1 MIEVKAISKS
11 FGDVQAVKEVTFT
24 APDGQVTALLGANG
38 AGKTTSLRM
47 IYSLITPQSGEISID
62 GINPKNEPEEARKL
76 LGILPDTRGLY
87 KRLTARENI
96 EYFGQLHG
104 MSDTEIESRTDS
116 LVKDL
121 RMEDFIDRKTDG
133 FSQGQRVKVAIARAL
148 VHDPQNIIL
157 DEPTNGL
164 DVMSTRGVRKF
175 LQKEKQ
181 RGKCI
186 LFSSHVMQEV
196 AAVSDEI
203 LVINEGVVCASGSQ
217 TELEQQTEQ
226 DNLEDAFVHIVTNGE
241 GHE

>member
-11 FGDVQAVKEVTFT
+11 FGDVQAVKGVSFT
-24 APDGQVTALLGANG
+24 APDSQVTALLGANG

-47 IYSLITPQSGEISID
+47 IYSLITPESGEILID
-62 GINPKNEPEEARKL
+62 GIDPKKEPEKARKL
-76 LGILPDTRGLY
+76 LGVLPDTRGLY

-96 EYFGQLHG
+96 EYFGKLHG
-104 MSDTEIESRTDS
+104 MSDEDIKSRTDS
-116 LVKDL
+116 LVADL

-164 DVMSTRGVRKF
+164 DVMSTRGVRAF
-175 LQKEKQ
+175 LQKEKE

-196 AAVSDEI
+196 AAVSDVI
-203 LVINEGVVCASGSQ
+203 LIVNDGIISASGSEQELQAQ
-217 TELEQQTEQ
+217 TKMN
-226 DNLEDAFVHIVTNGE
+226 NLEDAFVHIVTNGE

>member
-11 FGDVQAVKEVTFT
+11 FGDVKAVKEVTFT
-24 APDGQVTALLGANG
+24 APDSQVTALLGANG

-47 IYSLITPQSGEISID
+47 IYSLILPQSGEILID
-62 GINPKNEPEEARKL
+62 GIDPKKEPEKARKL
-76 LGILPDTRGLY
+76 LGVLPDTRGLY

-96 EYFGQLHG
+96 EYFGKLHG
-104 MSDTEIESRTDS
+104 MTDEQISSRTDS
-116 LVKDL
+116 LVADL

-164 DVMSTRGVRKF
+164 DVMSTRGVRRF
-175 LQKEKQ
+175 LQKEKE

-203 LVINEGVVCASGSQ
+203 LIVNDGTISARG
-217 TELEQQTEQ
+217 TEQ
-226 DNLEDAFVHIVTNGE
+226 ELKEFTGMKNLEDAFVHIVTNGE

>member
-1 MIEVKAISKS
+1 MITVEAISKS
-11 FGDVQAVKEVTFT
+11 FGSVKAVKNVTFT
-24 APDGQVTALLGANG
+24 APDSQVTALLGANG

-47 IYSLITPQSGEISID
+47 IYSLITPDSGKVLID
-62 GINPKNEPEEARKL
+62 GIDPSKQPVQARKL

-96 EYFGQLHG
+96 QYFGQLHG
-104 MSDTEIESRTDS
+104 MSDKDILSRTTS

-164 DVMSTRGVRKF
+164 DVMSTRGVRSF
-175 LQKEKQ
+175 LQKEKE

-203 LVINEGVVCASGSQ
+203 LVINDGIVCAKGSEKELKDQ
-217 TELEQQTEQ
+217 TGEN
-226 DNLEDAFVHIVTNGE
+226 NLEDAFVHIVTKGE

>member
-1 MIEVKAISKS
+1 MIEVKEISKS
-11 FGDVQAVKEVTFT
+11 FGDVEAVKRVTFT
-24 APDGQVTALLGANG
+24 APDSQITALLGANG

-47 IYSLITPQSGEISID
+47 IYSLITPQSGQVLID
-62 GINPKNEPEEARKL
+62 GIDPSKEPEKARSL
-76 LGILPDTRGLY
+76 LGVLPDTKGLY

-96 EYFGQLHG
+96 AYFGRLHG
-104 MSDTEIESRTDS
+104 MSEADLLSRTNS

-148 VHDPQNIIL
+148 VHDPKNIIL

-164 DVMSTRGVRKF
+164 DVMSTRGVRSF
-175 LQKEKQ
+175 LQKEKE

-196 AAVSDEI
+196 SAVSDEI
-203 LVINEGVVCASGSQ
+203 LVIHDGTVCASGSED
-217 TELEQQTEQ
+217 ELKQQTNETS
-226 DNLEDAFVHIVTNGE
+226 LEDAFVHIVTNGE

>member
-1 MIEVKAISKS
+1 MIEVNAISKR
-11 FGDVQAVKEVTFT
+11 FGSVQAVKNVTFT
-24 APDGQVTALLGANG
+24 APDNQITALLGANG
-38 AGKTTSLRM
+38 AGKTTTLRM
-47 IYSLITPQSGEISID
+47 IYSLITPETGEISID
-62 GINPKNEPEEARKL
+62 GINPRKQPEDARKL

-96 EYFGQLHG
+96 SYFGQLHG
-104 MSDTEIESRTDS
+104 MSQNKINSRIDS
-116 LVKDL
+116 LVEDL
-121 RMEDFIDRKTDG
+121 RMHDFIERRCDG

-164 DVMSTRGVRKF
+164 DVMSTRGVRAF

-203 LVINEGVVCASGSQ
+203 LVVNDGVICAKGTQ
-217 TELEQQTEQ
+217 DELMQQTQ
-226 DNLEDAFVHIVTNGE
+226 KQSLEDAFVDIVTAGVDYE
-241 GHE
+241 